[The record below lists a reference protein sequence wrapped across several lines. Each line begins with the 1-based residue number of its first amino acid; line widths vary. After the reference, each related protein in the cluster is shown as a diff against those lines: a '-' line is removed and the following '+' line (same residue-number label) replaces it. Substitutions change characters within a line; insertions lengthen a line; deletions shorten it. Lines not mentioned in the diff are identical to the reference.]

1 LSNCGFEDDA
11 ETAGRA
17 VERLKLDQTSSVDS
31 SEPSPTTKP
40 YSQSPPN
47 NLAAERYLVHAYE
60 SIGHEER
67 QLVDRLCKLI
77 ADEKDPVFFNQ
88 LVKQLDEVIS
98 KRAEA

>member
-1 LSNCGFEDDA
+1 MRRS
-11 ETAGRA
+11 
-17 VERLKLDQTSSVDS
+17 RLPRVVDS

-47 NLAAERYLVHAYE
+47 NPAAERYLVHAYE

-67 QLVDRLCKLI
+67 QLVDRLCKFI
-77 ADEKDPVFFNQ
+77 ADEKDPVIFNQ

-98 KRAEA
+98 RKEQRLREANPPDQPPTS